1 MFVWINGAPIEDST
15 EQFADKS
22 LHSIL
27 IPSILWVNL
36 FIHNPWADSF
46 TITAEVVRSISSCS
60 CSREKM
66 LKICH

>member
-1 MFVWINGAPIEDST
+1 MPIEDST

-36 FIHNPWADSF
+36 LISTTPEQ
-46 TITAEVVRSISSCS
+46 IVLQTAEVVRSISSCS

>member
-1 MFVWINGAPIEDST
+1 MFGIKNGAPIEDST

-36 FIHNPWADSF
+36 L
-46 TITAEVVRSISSCS
+46 ISTPEQIVLQLLL
-60 CSREKM
+60 R
-66 LKICH
+66 

>member
-1 MFVWINGAPIEDST
+1 MRAPIEDST

-36 FIHNPWADSF
+36 STTPEQIVLQLLLRL
-46 TITAEVVRSISSCS
+46 EVFRLVAAP
-60 CSREKM
+60 EKR
-66 LKICH
+66 C